1 MPFIAPGRPAIA
13 PRHLPM
19 LIDGEFVDGGG
30 RDIITRDSP
39 AHGLPVSSCPAATRD
54 DLDRA
59 VAAARRAFDAGPW
72 PRLHAADRSAVLM
85 RVADL
90 IERDAEELAMLD
102 TLEAGKPIR
111 QTRTEMR
118 DSASWWRYA
127 AGQARSLHGES
138 YNNLGPKALAM
149 LLRDPVGVVGMI
161 TAWNFPFPLISQKL
175 PFALAAGC
183 TVVVKPSEMTSGSTL
198 HLGRLLVEAGLP
210 AGVVNIL
217 AGDGPSVG
225 QPLAEHPGTDMTSFT
240 GSTAVGRKVIEASAR
255 NIKKVGLELGG
266 KNGMIVCEDARL
278 DEAADAL
285 AFGLLL
291 NTGQCC
297 QSSSRVYVHEDIHD
311 AFMSKV
317 AAAVERVTFGD
328 PLDER
333 VMVGAIVS
341 ERQLDRI
348 ASYVDE
354 AAAAGCRVETGGKR
368 LSANEGLFFPP
379 TVFSGVSHDSRIAR
393 EEVFGPVLSAIPFR
407 DLDDALAMLNDTRYG
422 LAAGIWT
429 QDAGRGIR
437 AVRAMRAGVVWLNAW
452 MEGYPELPFGGYG
465 ESGLGR
471 EGGRIGIEEYT
482 EIKTLLLNSGPRSE
496 WWAGAPEGK

>member
-1 MPFIAPGRPAIA
+1 MSFIAPHLPVPG
-13 PRHLPM
+13 PRHIPM
-19 LIDGEFVDGGG
+19 MIDGEFVDGGG
-30 RDIITRDSP
+30 RAIITRDSP
-39 AHGLPVSSCPAATRD
+39 SHGTRVTSYPAATPA

-59 VAAARRAFDAGPW
+59 VAAARRAFDTGPW
-72 PRLHAADRSAVLM
+72 PRMHAAERSAILM

-90 IERDAEELAMLD
+90 IEREAEDLALLD

-111 QTRTEMR
+111 QTRVEMR
-118 DSASWWRYA
+118 DSANWWRYA

-138 YNNLGPKALAM
+138 YNNLGQSALAM
-149 LLRDPVGVVGMI
+149 LLRDPIGVVGMI

-198 HLGRLLVEAGLP
+198 RLGELLVEAGLP
-210 AGVVNIL
+210 AGVVSIL
-217 AGDGPSVG
+217 VGDGPTIG
-225 QPLAEHPGTDMTSFT
+225 QALSEHPGTDMTSFT
-240 GSTAVGRKVIEASAR
+240 GSTAVGRRVIEASAR
-255 NIKKVGLELGG
+255 NVKKVGLELGG
-266 KNGMIVCEDARL
+266 KNGMIVCDDARL

-297 QSSSRVYVHEDIHD
+297 QSSSRVYVHEDVHD
-311 AFMSKV
+311 LFLRKV
-317 AAAVERVTFGD
+317 SAAVERVTYGD

-333 VMVGAIVS
+333 VQVGAIVS
-341 ERQLDRI
+341 ETQIGRI
-348 ASYVDE
+348 ASYVDG
-354 AAAAGCRVETGGKR
+354 AIASGCRVETGGAR
-368 LSANEGLFFPP
+368 LPADQGLFFPP
-379 TVFSGVSHDSRIAR
+379 TVFSDVTHTSRIAR
-393 EEVFGPVLSAIPFR
+393 EEVFGPVLSAIPFS
-407 DLDDALAMLNDTRYG
+407 DVDDALTMLNDTRYG
-422 LAAGIWT
+422 LAAAIWT
-429 QDAGRGIR
+429 QDASRGIS

-482 EIKTLLLNSGPRSE
+482 EIKTLLLNSGPRAQ
-496 WWAGAPEGK
+496 WWAGRPEGV